1 MPDAQGRGEVGI
13 VPIRD
18 AAAVQRERPAFH
30 AHPVPVEIAGLNRID
45 EGEVVLV
52 APKRRVI
59 RQPRIQADFERQLRR
74 PANRDV
80 RAELDDRH
88 EGIAGG
94 VSDAVG
100 RGGFDNDGGRLG
112 RVRGGDGNLKLQR
125 GAVGSGVRRGQR
137 IDGGGGSG
145 SVGRSRYGSG
155 GGVER
160 QPAGKRGRGA

>member
-1 MPDAQGRGEVGI
+1 MPDAQGSGEVGI

-18 AAAVQRERPAFH
+18 APAVQRKRPAPH
-30 AHPVPVEIAGLNRID
+30 AHAVPVEIARLDRID

-59 RQPRIQADFERQLRR
+59 RQPRIQADVQRQLRR
-74 PANRDV
+74 SANRDV

-112 RVRGGDGNLKLQR
+112 GVRGGDGNLKLQR
-125 GAVGSGVRRGQR
+125 GAVGSGVRRRHR
-137 IDGGGGSG
+137 INGGGGSRP
-145 SVGRSRYGSG
+145 VGRSRYGSG
-155 GGVER
+155 GGVEY
-160 QPAGKRGRGA
+160 QAAGKRGR